1 MSTSISGFVVAV
13 SRSST
18 HSLAKF
24 NEASVRLIAGFGV
37 EGDVHAGEK
46 VRHRYHVRKNPDRPN
61 LCQVHLI
68 HAELF
73 DELSDFEL
81 KPGEMG
87 ENIATRGI
95 ALMDLPEGTLLRIGP
110 EAVIRLTGRRTPCSQ
125 LEKVRPGLRS
135 ATTEQ
140 VAGKAVYKAGIMAV
154 AVESGQVSPDDAILV
169 ELPSLPHV
177 SLKPV

>member
-1 MSTSISGFVVAV
+1 MSTPLSGYVVNV

-18 HSLAKF
+18 HSLAKY
-24 NEASVRLIAGFGV
+24 NEASIRLIAGFGV
-37 EGDVHAGEK
+37 EGDAHAGEK

-81 KPGEMG
+81 QPGEMG
-87 ENIATRGI
+87 ENITTRGI

-110 EAVIRLTGRRTPCSQ
+110 DALIRLTGRRTPCSQ
-125 LEKVRPGLRS
+125 LEQVRPGLRA
-135 ATTEQ
+135 ATTER
-140 VAGKAVYKAGIMAV
+140 VAGKAVFKAGVMGV
-154 AVESGQVSPDDAILV
+154 VVEGGQVKPNDPILI
-169 ELPSLPHV
+169 ELPAPPHAA
-177 SLKPV
+177 LKPV